1 VGESIYLVMWFSMR
15 LFFHLPSLILDAS
28 CAGVHLSPVSTDIS
42 QDDAENIN
50 TSGTTTNSS
59 GET

>member
-1 VGESIYLVMWFSMR
+1 VSGLDGVG
-15 LFFHLPSLILDAS
+15 DT
-28 CAGVHLSPVSTDIS
+28 CAGVHLSPVSIDIS

-59 GET
+59 GGDLAQTAGVDSHMDPGLV

>member
-1 VGESIYLVMWFSMR
+1 VSGLDGVG
-15 LFFHLPSLILDAS
+15 DT
-28 CAGVHLSPVSTDIS
+28 CAGVHLSPVSIDIS